1 MTPTK
6 NGMFL
11 VGVGVA
17 ILVSAS
23 YRLNFHLLRAVT
35 DLGLRSPLGREPMP
49 EDAAN
54 SLNANHERRL
64 SVTCRH
70 IDRLLSEMEGA
81 LNASASRLAFPQ
93 YVSTSHR
100 QSDEGSRTSSL
111 RIAGTWR
118 PLKPA
123 DGKNPW
129 LHEAGAR

>member
-1 MTPTK
+1 ME
-6 NGMFL
+6 MFL

-23 YRLNFHLLRAVT
+23 YRLNFHLLYEVT

-49 EDAAN
+49 EDASN

-81 LNASASRLAFPQ
+81 LHASASRLAFPQ
-93 YVSTSHR
+93 YVSDIAPAERRVIEDFIT
-100 QSDEGSRTSSL
+100 
-111 RIAGTWR
+111 RIAGTRR